1 MIVPP
6 KSSAGKR
13 AISVP
18 EPLIHALLDHDETQ
32 DEERH
37 LAGDP
42 WRDEGWT
49 FAQPNGKCVDPRAD
63 YGEWQNLLAAARV
76 RPSRLHDARHTAAT
90 MLLVLNVPHRAIMD
104 VMGWSEASMLKRYV
118 HVPDEIK
125 QGIAGQVGGL
135 LWQRPGPDDGL
146 PGASIQA

>member
-1 MIVPP
+1 M
-6 KSSAGKR
+6 
-13 AISVP
+13 P

-37 LAGDP
+37 LAEDL
-42 WRDEGWT
+42 WRDEGWM

-63 YGEWQNLLAAARV
+63 YGEWQELLAAVKV
-76 RPSRLHDARHTAAT
+76 RLSRLHDARHTAAT

-118 HVPDEIK
+118 QVPDEIR

-135 LWQRPGPDDGL
+135 LWQRQGPDDSDDDGTGGTANSGL
-146 PGASIQA
+146 THGD